1 MSTPVTC
8 VRGKG
13 VDCGSEGCHQT
24 ELGRHVCL
32 ASHLGH
38 ARSALEESGDNLA
51 GDVAQTTATS
61 TKEGHGNQVALP
73 SGLWGR
79 LGLDQQVHHQ
89 VQDWG
94 KHNSEKLCFR
104 FVSIAR
110 RRTPKSLTCFC
121 PVNDSV
127 DP

>member
-1 MSTPVTC
+1 MC
-8 VRGKG
+8 V
-13 VDCGSEGCHQT
+13 
-24 ELGRHVCL
+24 L
-32 ASHLGH
+32 APHLGH
-38 ARSALEESGDNLA
+38 ARSALEESGDDLA

-94 KHNSEKLCFR
+94 KHSSEKIKGNTSA
-104 FVSIAR
+104 SIAR
-110 RRTPKSLTCFC
+110 RRTPKHLLASALSTT
-121 PVNDSV
+121 VLILD
-127 DP
+127 